1 MNANLATVSAAGKTA
16 VESSLNIA
24 KTVFDSAERLVVL
37 NLNTGRAVLE
47 ESTINLK
54 ALLAVKTPEEFFK
67 LQSSFAQPAAA
78 KAVAYYR
85 NVYEIVAQSVEDVVK
100 PLEAQIVETNKFVAA
115 ELEKAAKSSPVGSE
129 AALAAVKSTIA
140 AANSTYDQ
148 VSKATRQ
155 VAEMAEANLVAATDV
170 AVKAVSTPAPAA
182 KSRKPA

>member
-1 MNANLATVSAAGKTA
+1 MNANLATVSAAGKNA

-24 KTVFDSAERLVVL
+24 KTVFDSTERLVVL
-37 NLNTGRAVLE
+37 NLNTGRALLE
-47 ESTINLK
+47 DSTANLK
-54 ALLAVKTPEEFFK
+54 ALLAAKTPEEFLK
-67 LQSSFAQPAAA
+67 LQSGFAQPAAT

-85 NVYEIVAQSVEDVVK
+85 NVYEIIAQSVEDVAK
-100 PLEAQIVETNKFVAA
+100 PLEAQMVETNKFVAA
-115 ELEKAAKSSPVGSE
+115 ELEKAAKSAPVGSE

-155 VAEMAEANLVAATDV
+155 VAEMAEANMAAATDV
-170 AVKAVSTPAPAA
+170 AVKAVSTTPAA

>member
-1 MNANLATVSAAGKTA
+1 MNANLVTVSAAGKAA
-16 VESSLNIA
+16 VESSMNIF

-47 ESTINLK
+47 EATANLK
-54 ALLAVKTPEEFFK
+54 ALLAVKTPEEFFA

-85 NVYEIVAQSVEDVVK
+85 NCYEIVAQSVEDVAK
-100 PLEAQIVETNKFVAA
+100 PLEAHMVETNKFVAS
-115 ELEKAAKSSPVGSE
+115 ELEKAAKSAPVGSE

-155 VAEMAEANLVAATDV
+155 VAEMAEANMAAATDV
-170 AVKAVSTPAPAA
+170 AVKAVSSPAPAP

>member
-1 MNANLATVSAAGKTA
+1 MNANLVTVSAAGKAA
-16 VESSLNIA
+16 VESSMNIF

-47 ESTINLK
+47 EATANLK
-54 ALLAVKTPEEFFK
+54 ALLAVKTPEEFFA

-85 NVYEIVAQSVEDVVK
+85 NCYEIVAQSVEDVAK
-100 PLEAQIVETNKFVAA
+100 PLEAHMVETNKFVAS
-115 ELEKAAKSSPVGSE
+115 ELEKAAKSAPVGSE

-155 VAEMAEANLVAATDV
+155 VAEMAEANMAAATDV
-170 AVKAVSTPAPAA
+170 AVKAVSTPAP

>member
-1 MNANLATVSAAGKTA
+1 MNANLVTVSAAGKAA
-16 VESSLNIA
+16 VESSMNIF

-47 ESTINLK
+47 EATANLK
-54 ALLAVKTPEEFFK
+54 ALLAVKTPEEFFA

-85 NVYEIVAQSVEDVVK
+85 NCYEIVAQSVEDVAK
-100 PLEAQIVETNKFVAA
+100 PLEAHMVETNKFVAS
-115 ELEKAAKSSPVGSE
+115 ELEKAAKSAPVGSE

-155 VAEMAEANLVAATDV
+155 VAEMAEANMAAATDV
-170 AVKAVSTPAPAA
+170 AVKAVSTPAPAP
-182 KSRKPA
+182 KTRKPA